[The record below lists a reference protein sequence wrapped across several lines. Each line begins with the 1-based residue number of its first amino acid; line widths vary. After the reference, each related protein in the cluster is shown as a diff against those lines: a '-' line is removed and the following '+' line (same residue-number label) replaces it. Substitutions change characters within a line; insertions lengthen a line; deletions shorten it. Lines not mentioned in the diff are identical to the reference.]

1 MKRNQI
7 KTDASPNFIGNW
19 NIENNDLCSRIIEF
33 FEQNSNY
40 TLEEKFLVE
49 LMKK

>member
-1 MKRNQI
+1 MKRIQLKSN
-7 KTDASPNFIGNW
+7 ASPNFIGNW

-40 TLEEKFLVE
+40 ILKEKYLVE